1 MDNFNNNW
9 KNEYDSGDGLRN
21 IFKVR
26 FEMLSIR
33 SQLRNLI
40 KKEIITYSQI
50 LEKEKFSLSVLYE
63 SASFLSTPP
72 NRRRMGCTLH
82 GKQTKSQKL
91 SCKFFKQLIIRV
103 IRSSQGFDIF
113 FPDIRFIN

>member
-1 MDNFNNNW
+1 MDNSNNNW
-9 KNEYDSGDGLRN
+9 KNESDSGDGLRN

-50 LEKEKFSLSVLYE
+50 LEKEKFNVKIYICRKMQKAYSPLQGCDRRLFKSALY
-63 SASFLSTPP
+63 
-72 NRRRMGCTLH
+72 
-82 GKQTKSQKL
+82 K
-91 SCKFFKQLIIRV
+91 
-103 IRSSQGFDIF
+103 
-113 FPDIRFIN
+113 